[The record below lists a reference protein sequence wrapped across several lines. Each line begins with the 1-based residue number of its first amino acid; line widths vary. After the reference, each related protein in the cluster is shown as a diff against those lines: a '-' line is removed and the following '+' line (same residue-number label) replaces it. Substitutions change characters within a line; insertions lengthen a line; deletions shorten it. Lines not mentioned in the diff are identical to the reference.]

1 MVKVE
6 KSGVYIKII
15 SPSLERVLKIMNLT
29 VREKL
34 AWFSLMPIKLIFKP
48 YGTFLSQLAAHGLR
62 ARNLVLEAT

>member
-34 AWFSLMPIKLIFKP
+34 AWFSSMQLKSILNDFSVPACSGFGEFTLI
-48 YGTFLSQLAAHGLR
+48 S
-62 ARNLVLEAT
+62 N